1 MKRLFVKAGNSIRP
15 IEVQIGNSDGS
26 MTEVVGSNVKEG
38 MEVVLGNVHPANG
51 A

>member
-1 MKRLFVKAGNSIRP
+1 
-15 IEVQIGNSDGS
+15 

-38 MEVVLGNVHPANG
+38 MEVVLGDLHHANG